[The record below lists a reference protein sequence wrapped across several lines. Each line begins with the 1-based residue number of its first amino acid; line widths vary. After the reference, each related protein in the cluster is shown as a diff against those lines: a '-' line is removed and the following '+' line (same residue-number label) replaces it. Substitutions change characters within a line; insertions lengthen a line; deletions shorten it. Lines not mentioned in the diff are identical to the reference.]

1 MRERRRFGLG
11 IIPKVS
17 KFRKHQIS
25 YFAIFYSMMCILNY
39 ALYFIGN
46 YIRLY
51 SVEIG
56 CKITQIFSYTEIFF
70 VYVGKS
76 L

>member
-39 ALYFIGN
+39 ALCFIGILFVN
-46 YIRLY
+46 IPF
-51 SVEIG
+51 EID
-56 CKITQIFSYTEIFF
+56 CKDTTFLRR
-70 VYVGKS
+70 GKIYF
-76 L
+76 LPGM